1 MLYLLKDPKDS
12 YYALVSHTGAADG
25 WYSSLDS
32 LNLTLPYKY
41 YHNRASNVLE
51 TINRYGHIILS
62 TYTDIDHFKFEHP
75 ELFI

>member
-1 MLYLLKDPKDS
+1 MLYLLKDLEDDS
-12 YYALVSHTGAADG
+12 YALVSHTGAADG

-32 LNLTLPYKY
+32 LDLTLPYKY
-41 YHNRASNVLE
+41 NLDGAADVLE
-51 TINRYGHIILS
+51 AINRYGHIILS